1 MTTPSTVEHEGR
13 DETPADWIA
22 RAVHEAVGAASV
34 CWIGGPSGTF
44 DEQQAREI
52 AADLLSKI
60 DQYAR
65 TIAPT
70 DPTALVDAMVGI
82 GRRSTPTVAEQIMAA
97 GGITTRKPDPT
108 ERAEPTATAD
118 TTMRAALLADD
129 LERDPT
135 RARARTNGETLATVR
150 AALTILQRHQD
161 TAGEQHR
168 RINDA
173 VRALRA
179 VTITD

>member
-1 MTTPSTVEHEGR
+1 MTTSSTVEHEGR

-22 RAVHEAVGAASV
+22 RVVHEALGAASV

-44 DEQQAREI
+44 DEQQARQI
-52 AADLLSKI
+52 AADLLGKI

-108 ERAEPTATAD
+108 EQAEPATAD

-129 LERDPT
+129 LKRDPT

-150 AALTILQRHQD
+150 TALTILQQHQAA
-161 TAGEQHR
+161 AGEQHR
-168 RINDA
+168 RINEA
-173 VRALRA
+173 LNALRA
-179 VTITD
+179 VTLTD